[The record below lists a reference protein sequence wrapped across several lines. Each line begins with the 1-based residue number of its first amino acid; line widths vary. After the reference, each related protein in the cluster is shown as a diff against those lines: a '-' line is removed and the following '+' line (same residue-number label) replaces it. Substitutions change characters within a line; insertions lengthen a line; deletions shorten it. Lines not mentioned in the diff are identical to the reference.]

1 MIYQKMQLGMPPFS
15 VNLYPKR
22 SARSIPLFKVMCF
35 PKTVEAKCSN
45 ANTANKERYES
56 NICVVSVFTSSNRDS
71 NVFKEYQN
79 GFPTQFLP
87 RD

>member
-1 MIYQKMQLGMPPFS
+1 MPSFS

-35 PKTVEAKCSN
+35 PKTVEAN
-45 ANTANKERYES
+45 AQMRTQQAKKDMNQ
-56 NICVVSVFTSSNRDS
+56 TSGNRDS
-71 NVFKEYQN
+71 NIFKEYQN